1 MKLRHFSISQQGDS
15 HIKTGKN
22 CQDYSGTISAI
33 NPNLKMEFGIAAI
46 ADGVGS
52 CDYSEVGSQIAVTTV
67 LKMLKEELSVLQE
80 VSEKSVLPLIK
91 KAFLQAN
98 ENIEH
103 EADEKELPFLLFDTT
118 LTVIVLTDKGTCYV
132 GHIGDDGVVALM
144 SDGSYSM
151 ITQRIEGEE
160 ANSVFPLSSTKYWT
174 FGVVKKPVAAL
185 ALMTDGLLDKSVG
198 STRMNNR
205 VYYPFFKP
213 MFENIMET
221 DQDVIDLRAYW
232 DSYLQEK
239 EFRAGYGVTDDITL
253 AVVQLPLLLKNVKP
267 IPFDEEKWL
276 QDSEAAKKEIEEALN
291 EAQTPVPENT
301 YPAQS
306 QQELKPAEDNTADNS
321 IGAVVA
327 NTSKIK
333 DGSSRQTSV
342 QQASRPAVQV
352 PLHNNPSQRS
362 TSSNSSNS
370 KTQPVVSRPQTTS
383 QNTQNPSIL
392 QNTGSTT
399 PPASFHGRTDN
410 TSSFQEKNPSSNRF
424 LRIILPVI
432 AVVLLVGVGLLSRS
446 FGYNA
451 GLISGKQQ
459 EQAAM
464 QEKMDN
470 INAAHEEELTIEYE
484 RGYQAALAA
493 HEEELTK
500 EYERGYQAALEQA
513 TTQPEETAPAQA
525 QMIRPEEFIIERG
538 QKGDI
543 IRKIQKLLRA
553 KGWNIKTDADFG
565 RLTETAVYEFQQ
577 LNDLTPTGKVDILT
591 FWMLANPDS
600 IGIGEPNS
608 VPTPTITATPAPTP
622 VTDEDLSLQDELIT
636 QDTIANP
643 EETNDSDTPLSQS
656 PSLQSSDPIDADE
669 TIMSQND
676 ENES

>member
-1 MKLRHFSISQQGDS
+1 MKLSHFSISQQGDS

-33 NPNLKMEFGIAAI
+33 NQNLNIEFGIAAI

-67 LKMLKEELSVLQE
+67 LNMLKEELSVLQE

-91 KAFLQAN
+91 KAFTQAN

-118 LTVIVLTDKGTCYV
+118 LTVIVLTDNGTCYV

-144 SDGSYSM
+144 ADGSYSM

-174 FGVVKKPVAAL
+174 FGVVKKTVAAL

-213 MFENIMET
+213 MFENIMDT

-239 EFRAGYGVTDDITL
+239 AFRAGYGVTDDITL
-253 AVVQLPLLLKNVKP
+253 AVVQLPSLLKNVKP
-267 IPFDEEKWL
+267 IPFDEEKW
-276 QDSEAAKKEIEEALN
+276 QRDSEAAKKEIEEALS
-291 EAQTPVPENT
+291 EAQTPVSENT
-301 YPAQS
+301 YVAQS
-306 QQELKPAEDNTADNS
+306 QQEHKPADEKTAGNT
-321 IGAVVA
+321 IGAVVT
-327 NTSKIK
+327 NTPKIK
-333 DGSSRQTSV
+333 DGPARQTSV
-342 QQASRPAVQV
+342 QQASKPAVQV

-362 TSSNSSNS
+362 TSSNPGNNR
-370 KTQPVVSRPQTTS
+370 TQPVVFRPQTAS
-383 QNTQNPSIL
+383 QNTQNPSIS

-399 PPASFHGRTDN
+399 SPVSIHGRTNN
-410 TSSFQEKNPSSNRF
+410 TSSNQKKNKSSNRF
-424 LRIILPVI
+424 LRIILPVVAI
-432 AVVLLVGVGLLSRS
+432 VCLFGVGLLSRS

-451 GLISGKQQ
+451 GLIAGKQQ
-459 EQAAM
+459 EQAVM

-470 INAAHEEELTIEYE
+470 VNTAHEEELTREYE
-484 RGYQAALAA
+484 KGYQAALAA
-493 HEEELTK
+493 HEEELTN
-500 EYERGYQAALEQA
+500 EYKRGFQAALDQA
-513 TTQPEETAPAQA
+513 IIQPEETAPAQT
-525 QMIRPEEFIIERG
+525 QMISQEEFIIERG

-543 IRKIQKLLRA
+543 IRTIQKMLRA

-565 RLTETAVYEFQQ
+565 RDTEAAVYEFQQ
-577 LNDLTPTGKVDILT
+577 LNDLPPTGKIDILT
-591 FWMLANPDS
+591 FRMLVNSDS
-600 IGIGEPNS
+600 IGIGEPTTK
-608 VPTPTITATPAPTP
+608 PTPTIKVTPAPTP
-622 VTDEDLSLQDELIT
+622 EADKDLSLQDESFT
-636 QDTIANP
+636 QDTIVNP
-643 EETNDSDTPLSQS
+643 EETNDNGSKR
-656 PSLQSSDPIDADE
+656 
-669 TIMSQND
+669 
-676 ENES
+676 